1 MIEMFGRLK
10 RQGWERERW
19 RRRRKKNGGP
29 HRDKRR
35 GVQDVGEGERRVRKK
50 RMHA

>member
-35 GVQDVGEGERRVRKK
+35 GYRMWEKGKEG
-50 RMHA
+50 